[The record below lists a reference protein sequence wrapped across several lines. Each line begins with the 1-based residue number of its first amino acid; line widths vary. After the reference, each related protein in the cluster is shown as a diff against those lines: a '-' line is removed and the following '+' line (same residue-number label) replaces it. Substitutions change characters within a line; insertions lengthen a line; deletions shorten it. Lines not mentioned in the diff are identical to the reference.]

1 MLPGMGGMDARSMAR
16 MMQQMGIKN
25 EEVPARRVIIE
36 QEDGQIVIDSPQI
49 TKITMQGQVSF
60 QIAGAVSIKSVARP
74 EDVKLVAE
82 SAGVG
87 EKEAADALAAAN
99 GDIAEAIL
107 SLKKE

>member
-36 QEDGQIVIDSPQI
+36 QEDGQIVITNPQV
-49 TKITMQGQVSF
+49 TKITMQGQASF
-60 QIAGAVSIKSVARP
+60 QISGAISSKSVARP
-74 EDVKLVAE
+74 EDIKLVAE
-82 SAGVG
+82 SAGVD
-87 EKEAADALAAAN
+87 ETAAAQALDAAN

-107 SLKKE
+107 KLKKE